1 MDHRW
6 SQEWRRD
13 YDAQARQLW
22 LDMEQRVW
30 REARIFNGLEPSP
43 AEPDASEDL
52 VVLTVEDLDDI
63 GELGDVDPPLP
74 MPMPLARETQI
85 YSMILPTCTGA
96 QTL

>member
-6 SQEWRRD
+6 SQEWRKD

-30 REARIFNGLEPSP
+30 RDARIFSGMEPSP
-43 AEPDASEDL
+43 TEPDPSDDI
-52 VVLTVEDLDDI
+52 VVLTDEELDDI

-74 MPMPLARETQI
+74 MPSARR
-85 YSMILPTCTGA
+85 LLG
-96 QTL
+96 TLFKHRYR